1 MKSFIIG
8 SMCCLCLA
16 LYGCTVEELTFTEM
30 VNQSLQESSQMV
42 QQTANQMNEDAARRM
57 PLNNTVNFQEYA
69 QPNRSTSYLINTDSG
84 MEQVQCMTLSTG
96 YILCY

>member
-1 MKSFIIG
+1 MKSYIAG
-8 SMCCLCLA
+8 LLCCLVLV
-16 LYGCTVEELTFTEM
+16 LHGCTAEEVAFVELAS
-30 VNQSLQESSQMV
+30 QSLQESSQMI

-69 QPNRSTSYLINTDSG
+69 QPNRPTSYLINTDSG

-96 YILCY
+96 YVLCY

>member
-1 MKSFIIG
+1 MKIFTIG

-16 LYGCTVEELTFTEM
+16 LYGCTVEELAFTEM

-42 QQTANQMNEDAARRM
+42 QQTANQMNINANKV
-57 PLNNTVNFQEYA
+57 PLNNEVNFYRYSEPEQSA
-69 QPNRSTSYLINTDSG
+69 SYLINTDEG
-84 MEQVQCMTLSTG
+84 LEHIKCMTLSSG

>member
-16 LYGCTVEELTFTEM
+16 LYGCTVEELAFTEM
-30 VNQSLQESSQMV
+30 VNQSLQESSQMI

-57 PLNNTVNFQEYA
+57 PLNNAVNFQEYA

-84 MEQVQCMTLSTG
+84 MEQVQCMTLSNG
-96 YILCY
+96 YVLCY